1 MQLKPLV
8 VGAPRSGF
16 TLLISVI
23 IEILTQTG
31 KLCFTN
37 RQRAIQIV
45 VQLMGAYLSERY
57 RTFFQSHGI
66 DEDLIISGEFGFL
79 LGGPKWI
86 DPCDHDRL
94 CIRKYIGVRGV
105 GDFLYVT
112 SHPREIF
119 DYYAVLHSHSSPS
132 FWVSSDDYRD
142 YVKLTSIREP
152 VGIIHSSCH
161 SINALSSEYIQRY
174 VDEDR
179 VPDIRLSFALY
190 KLTDLKFFRSL
201 AKYLKTYLD
210 DYLKVHHLY
219 NKMKWEDLILEP
231 GQTIAQV
238 AGYLGIDEL
247 DAEAIWEKLAY
258 RNLTEFHKHNYR
270 PGAGKIHDWKNY
282 MINEHLDIL
291 KELGFDEYNERLG
304 YDPVPC
310 LDEASYNEFQK
321 AVLDSVKKGR
331 YSNRIEDP
339 NLFDFGFNK
348 TNISPDD
355 YHFESLEKK
364 AHTQIERFNFKDR
377 GLLLGFYDMADAA
390 CADVNRVLETL
401 KESFAYEGLPL
412 KQCLANI
419 RQQCARLCEGVC
431 DDDQYRH
438 LFSQM
443 DELIGHS

>member
-1 MQLKPLV
+1 MQNKFLV
-8 VGAPRSGF
+8 VGAPRGGF

-31 KLCFTN
+31 KLYFTD

-45 VQLMGAYLSERY
+45 VQMMGAYLSERY

-66 DEDLIISGEFGFL
+66 DKDLIISGEFGFL

-132 FWVSSDDYRD
+132 FWISSDYFKDYM
-142 YVKLTSIREP
+142 KLSSIREP
-152 VGIIHSSCH
+152 IGIIHSSCH

-174 VDEDR
+174 VDEDC

-201 AKYLKTYLD
+201 AKYLKKYLD

-219 NKMKWEDLILEP
+219 KKMKWEDLILEP
-231 GQTIAQV
+231 GQTISQV
-238 AGYLGIDEL
+238 ADHLGIDGV

-291 KELGFDEYNERLG
+291 KDLDFDEYNEKLG
-304 YDPVPC
+304 YDPVQY
-310 LDEASYNEFQK
+310 LDEANYNEFQK
-321 AVLDSVKKGR
+321 TVRDSVKKGH
-331 YSNRIEDP
+331 YCNRIQDP

-364 AHTQIERFNFKDR
+364 AHTQIERFKFKDR
-377 GLLLGFYDMADAA
+377 ALLLGFYGMADAA
-390 CADVNRVLETL
+390 CAEVNEVLEEL
-401 KESFAYEGLPL
+401 KSAI
-412 KQCLANI
+412 ANDGMPI
-419 RQQCARLCEGVC
+419 KKSLLNVRQQCARLCEGGH
-431 DDDQYRH
+431 DEPYRH
-438 LFSQM
+438 LLCQL
-443 DELIGHS
+443 DELTAHP